1 MIMFCVIMR
10 VHDRLNS
17 YTVSRFYS
25 FTMGSAMMSSDDVMY
40 RMLEGTALQ
49 GAIVSPLVGR
59 C

>member
-1 MIMFCVIMR
+1 MSRVILR
-10 VHDRLNS
+10 VHDRLIF

-49 GAIVSPLVGR
+49 GAVVALLGGR